1 MEAYIQ
7 DAPCLY
13 FTTTDEGTIEAVNDT
28 LCHQVGYTRAEL
40 LGQKQDLIFTVPTRI
55 FQQTH
60 FFPLLKMQGHAEEIY
75 ITLLTKEGEWL
86 PVLISA
92 RRKKAGEKYLS
103 MYAGIVVHNRKKFE
117 DELVAAKRA
126 AEAALHEN
134 TALQQA
140 KQELQEHTELLDQ
153 QMYLVNKQNEELRQF
168 NHVVTHEMQEPLR
181 KLFLFTNMLLEGSH
195 VGSVENTVQKIRS
208 VSEQMKAKLSGLQQ
222 YVWLIETPIRMTS
235 LSLHGMFTAAVA
247 QLQKEHPDV
256 SIHLRI
262 DDLPEVYADKGQ
274 MELLINE
281 ITANAVR
288 FRKHPNAV
296 TVFVSA
302 SIIQENRFRTIADKY
317 AYTDYVRIQVR
328 DDGQGFDATYKDQ
341 VFALFRRLHTTGGR
355 GIGLSLCK
363 KVVENHQGTITID
376 SRIGEGTLLTLTLPY
391 ITQPAATERG
401 EKEPLKTSS

>member
-247 QLQKEHPDV
+247 QLQKAHPDV

-281 ITANAVR
+281 ITANAVH

-317 AYTDYVRIQVR
+317 AYTDFVRIQVR